1 MSENDSVLNFH
12 RNGIKPSSFNTG
24 IILSFFLSFLVKL
37 RGLWQTI
44 ETLVEGH
51 LDHWWSCRMY
61 LRKGRRA
68 LEIVNGLKYSVSS
81 RLFQAEPVCCHVK
94 VVGLDQSYRILFFSN
109 PKPLR
114 GYNLTPHRLTLANL
128 TDQNLSACFLTPA
141 GGCLRNACIP
151 LLASKKALCLRMSCY
166 HSSSSGKV

>member
-1 MSENDSVLNFH
+1 M
-12 RNGIKPSSFNTG
+12 
-24 IILSFFLSFLVKL
+24 
-37 RGLWQTI
+37 
-44 ETLVEGH
+44 
-51 LDHWWSCRMY
+51 
-61 LRKGRRA
+61 
-68 LEIVNGLKYSVSS
+68 
-81 RLFQAEPVCCHVK
+81 FQAEPVYGHVK
-94 VVGLDQSYRILFFSN
+94 EVGLDQSYRILFFSN

-166 HSSSSGKV
+166 HSSSSGKA